1 MKIDDLVKAAA
12 EAMKMPESMVRRSAE
27 ARSKSEGRPA
37 EAILAEWAGVDPEAD
52 APESLAADAPAAAEP
67 AEAAA
72 PAPAPAVD
80 AGDLEAKAAA
90 AMGMSAAMIKRSA
103 VARAKA
109 EGRSPDEVLAEWAG
123 VELSAAPPA
132 PAAAVDTPPAPDEA
146 APAPAPAAAPA
157 PAPASEPAPAVASDV
172 GDLLAKAAAAQGL
185 PEAMVKRSAAARA
198 KAAGTTTEAVLAEWA
213 GVEAPATDAGPA
225 AAAAPEAAPAAAAPA
240 AAVVPAAPPG
250 AEVEVIAEGEAPAP
264 APREPVPEREPELVT
279 PAGSLPRWLAALFVA
294 VPAFAIAYA
303 AFLPN
308 GPNCGDAGKLAV
320 DPVTGIA
327 VDCDGSAFG
336 EEGVDF
342 FAIGAQ
348 VFGARC
354 AVCHG
359 PNGAGIGNFPPFVDG
374 ALLETFPEGSCDIHI
389 EWVTLGT
396 TGWPETTYGANN
408 QPVGG
413 RGTMPT
419 FGTQLTEQELHSVV
433 LYERVQFGGLP
444 LEATIAE
451 CGL

>member
-1 MKIDDLVKAAA
+1 MNIDELVKAAA

-27 ARSKSEGRPA
+27 ARSKSEGRPV
-37 EAILAEWAGVDPEAD
+37 EAILAGWAGVDPAAQ
-52 APESLAADAPAAAEP
+52 APEPPTVPDEPAAAIEP
-67 AEAAA
+67 AEAAG
-72 PAPAPAVD
+72 PAPAPA
-80 AGDLEAKAAA
+80 AAAADLEAKAAA
-90 AMGMSAAMIKRSA
+90 AMGMSATMVKRSA
-103 VARAKA
+103 AARAKA
-109 EGRSPDEVLAEWAG
+109 EGRSPEEVLAEWAG
-123 VELSAAPPA
+123 VELSSAPPT
-132 PAAAVDTPPAPDEA
+132 PAGAVETPPAPEEV
-146 APAPAPAAAPA
+146 APAPAPAAPVPA
-157 PAPASEPAPAVASDV
+157 PAAEPAAAAPDV

-213 GVEAPATDAGPA
+213 GVEAPPAGAGPA
-225 AAAAPEAAPAAAAPA
+225 ATAAPASVPAAAPA
-240 AAVVPAAPPG
+240 PAEPVG
-250 AEVEVIAEGEAPAP
+250 AEVEVIAEGESPEPASL
-264 APREPVPEREPELVT
+264 EPEPEREPELVT
-279 PAGSLPRWLAALFVA
+279 PAGSLPRWLAALFIA

-303 AFLPN
+303 GFLPN

-327 VDCDGSAFG
+327 VNCDGSAFG
-336 EEGVDF
+336 EDEVDF

-359 PNGAGIGNFPPFVDG
+359 PNGAGVGNFPPFVDG